1 MSRLPGALPDGHP
14 AMTISAPGI
23 KPVAVFTQGSIL
35 RHVMVMTVTGSI
47 GLVSIF
53 VVDLLSLLYIS
64 RLNDPA
70 LTAGVGF
77 ATQILFFTTSVNIGL
92 AIAISALTSRAIG
105 AQDRPRA
112 QQIAASGLVH
122 TVLVTSA
129 VGWLMLPFRR
139 ELLQLIGASG
149 ISLEVGEQFLLWTL
163 PSNQMMALGM
173 ALSGILRA
181 AGDARR
187 SMYVTLIGALVTA
200 LADPLLIIVFDLRS
214 LGAAIS
220 TNLARATWVA
230 IGLWGAVRVHG
241 LIGRPSR
248 QNVVRDIVPLARIAL
263 PAILTNIA
271 APVANA
277 YSVHAMAQF
286 GAAAVAAGTIIDR
299 VAPVAFGVLFAMS
312 GAVGPIIGQ
321 NFGAGL
327 YSRVRST
334 LSNCFGFIVAYVLA
348 VWGILFLAQDGIV
361 WLFSASGETAQLVRF
376 FCTWGA
382 AAWMFLGCIFAA
394 NAAFNTL
401 DKAFLAALFNWGRA
415 TLGTIPFVAWGADRY
430 GPEGVLIGIV
440 AGAILFGIGAIVSAY
455 GVVGRLARRGRP
467 ENAALN

>member
-1 MSRLPGALPDGHP
+1 
-14 AMTISAPGI
+14 MTDSAPGK

-53 VVDLLSLLYIS
+53 LVDLLSLLYIS
-64 RLNDPA
+64 RLHDPS

-112 QQIAASGLVH
+112 QQIAASGLIH
-122 TVLVTSA
+122 TVVAASA

-139 ELLQLIGASG
+139 DLLQLIGASG
-149 ISLEVGEQFLLWTL
+149 APLDIGDQFLLWTL
-163 PSNQMMALGM
+163 PSNQLMAMGM

-187 SMYVTLIGALVTA
+187 SMYVTLIGAVVTA
-200 LADPLLIIVFDLRS
+200 LADPLLIIVFDLRT

-230 IGLWGAVRVHG
+230 IGLWGAVHVHG
-241 LIGRPSR
+241 LIAWPNRKA
-248 QNVVRDIVPLARIAL
+248 VVRDIVPVAKIAL

-327 YSRVRST
+327 YGRVRAT
-334 LSNCFGFIVAYVLA
+334 LSNCFGFIISYVVV
-348 VWGILFLAQDGIV
+348 VWGILFFAQDGIV
-361 WLFSASGETAQLVRF
+361 WLFSASGDTAQLVRF
-376 FCTWGA
+376 FCNWGA
-382 AAWMFLGCIFAA
+382 AAWIFLGCIFAA

-415 TLGTIPFVAWGADRY
+415 TLGTIPFVTWGASRF
-430 GPEGVLIGIV
+430 GPEGVLLGIL
-440 AGAILFGIGAIVSAY
+440 AGATLFGVGAIVSAY
-455 GVVGRLARRGRP
+455 GVVGRLARKVRP
-467 ENAALN
+467 EKTALS